1 MLSGKVTISPSLD
14 QNSSC
19 HCLVF
24 QTVFDELPQ
33 KEMEEARARS
43 NVYETIGQSIFLN
56 RYSGKLLKLSH
67 LILFVSPERQ

>member
-1 MLSGKVTISPSLD
+1 MLSGKVN
-14 QNSSC
+14 NSSQKKKTFNN
-19 HCLVF
+19 LISF

-56 RYSGKLLKLSH
+56 RYKNK
-67 LILFVSPERQ
+67 IIV